1 MVGSEIAETIDM
13 NTLRD
18 LLEQGA
24 PVTLLDVRPAIERAE
39 WRIPGS
45 IHVDAYE
52 ALKAQDPEALAG
64 VELPAGRPVVALCG
78 AGVTSL
84 TAARQLRARGL
95 DAVSLEG
102 GMKAWSLAWN
112 SAEVTLP
119 EGGTRVMQLRRTGKG
134 CLSYVIGSAGEA
146 IVVDPSL
153 EPEVYVRLAR
163 ENGWRITKV
172 IDTHIHADHL
182 SRGRLLAEAIG
193 ASLHLPANERATFP
207 FEAVREGD
215 VLTAGEARLAMV
227 ATPGHTPESAAYL
240 LHQAGLLDGRALFT
254 GDTLFL
260 EGVGRPDLEA
270 DPAEAEQRARALF
283 QSLRRLQGLGED
295 VLLLPGH
302 TSEPVAFDGRAL
314 AATLKD
320 VQRQVAR
327 LQMGE
332 DEFVASLLAHLP
344 PTPPNH
350 SLIVTLNEAGRWP
363 EGDVTDRE
371 AGANR
376 CAVR

>member
-1 MVGSEIAETIDM
+1 MAETIDM

-18 LLEQGA
+18 LLEQGK
-24 PVTLLDVRPAIERAE
+24 PVTLLDVRPAEERAE
-39 WRIPGS
+39 WHVPGS
-45 IHVDAYE
+45 MHVDAYE
-52 ALKAQDPEALAG
+52 ALKAQDPDALAG
-64 VELPAGRPVVALCG
+64 VDLPPGRPVVALCG

-84 TAARQLRARGL
+84 TAAQQLRARGL
-95 DAVSLEG
+95 EAVSLEG

-112 SAEVTLP
+112 SAEVTMP
-119 EGGTRVMQLRRTGKG
+119 EGGTRVIQLRRTGKG
-134 CLSYVIGSAGEA
+134 CLSYVIGSGDEA

-153 EPEVYVRLAR
+153 EPRVYLELAQ

-182 SRGRLLAEAIG
+182 SRGRLLAEATG
-193 ASLHLPANERATFP
+193 ASLHLSANERATFP
-207 FEAVREGD
+207 FQEVADGD
-215 VLTAGEARLAMV
+215 VLMAGDARLAV
-227 ATPGHTPESAAYL
+227 LATPGHTDESASY
-240 LHQAGLLDGRALFT
+240 LLDGQALFT

-270 DPAEAEQRARALF
+270 APEEAEQRARALH
-283 QSLRRLQGLGED
+283 QSLLRLQGLGED
-295 VLLLPGH
+295 VLVLPGH
-302 TSEPVAFDGRAL
+302 TSEPVAFDGKAL
-314 AATLKD
+314 AATLKE
-320 VQRQVAR
+320 VQKEVAR

-332 DEFVASLLAHLP
+332 SEFVASLLAHPP

-350 SLIVTLNEAGRWP
+350 SRIVALNEAGHWP
-363 EGDVTDRE
+363 EGDVTDLE